1 VRHPLRD
8 TWRHLVLLT
17 AVVATLLLGVGTAT
31 AQQLDVDQDP
41 DAPAQVDDDPATDDD
56 PAGPDGPA
64 VPDVPDVPDVSVS
77 VTSDDGGLSR
87 SVVIVLLLTVGSVA
101 PGLLLLMTAFT
112 RFVVV
117 LGLTKQ
123 AIGMQTIP
131 PAQVLVGLAM
141 FLTFFVMSPV
151 FSEVNDQA
159 IQPLLAGEIDQ
170 GEAFERGF
178 APLRTFMLD
187 QTRDDDL
194 QLFVDLAGAE
204 QPADPEEVGAT
215 TLVPAFVI
223 SELRTAFMIGFV
235 IFVPFLVIDLVVS
248 AVLMSLG
255 MMMLPPVFISMPLK
269 LLLFVL
275 VDGWSLVVGSLVTSV
290 NGVG

>member
-1 VRHPLRD
+1 MSATARD
-8 TWRHLVLLT
+8 HRRLLAVLIL
-17 AVVATLLLGVGTAT
+17 VVAALLSGVGAAA
-31 AQQLDVDQDP
+31 AQQQPEPLP
-41 DAPAQVDDDPATDDD
+41 SDAPAQPGEPDPQVGDEQVTA
-56 PAGPDGPA
+56 
-64 VPDVPDVPDVSVS
+64 PDVPDVPDVSVS
-77 VTSDDGGLSR
+77 VRADDSGLSR

-101 PGLLLLMTAFT
+101 PGLLLLTTAFT

-123 AIGMQTIP
+123 AIGLQTIP
-131 PAQVLVGLAM
+131 PSQVLVGLAM

-151 FSEVNDQA
+151 FGEINEEAV
-159 IQPLLAGEIDQ
+159 QPLMAGEIEQ
-170 GEAFERGF
+170 GEAFARGF
-178 APLRTFMLD
+178 DPLRTFMLD
-187 QTRDDDL
+187 QTREQDL
-194 QLFVDLAGAE
+194 QLFVDLAGGDP
-204 QPADPEEVGAT
+204 PAGPDEVSAT

-223 SELRTAFMIGFV
+223 SELRAAFVIGFV

-275 VDGWSLVVGSLVTSV
+275 VDGWSLVVGSLVTSL

>member
-1 VRHPLRD
+1 MHTLARDHWRPLV
-8 TWRHLVLLT
+8 VLL
-17 AVVATLLLGVGTAT
+17 VCVATLVLGAGSAA
-31 AQQLDVDQDP
+31 AQEPPPPPGANVPQLQEDADGDQ
-41 DAPAQVDDDPATDDD
+41 
-56 PAGPDGPA
+56 PA
-64 VPDVPDVPDVSVS
+64 VPDVPDVPDVNVS
-77 VTSDDGGLSR
+77 VTSDDEGLSR
-87 SVVIVLLLTVGSVA
+87 SVVIVLLLTIGSVA

-123 AIGMQTIP
+123 AIGLQTIP
-131 PAQVLVGLAM
+131 PSQVLVGLAM

-151 FSEVNDQA
+151 LSEVNDEA
-159 IQPLLAGEIDQ
+159 IQPLLAGEIEQ

-187 QTRDDDL
+187 QTRQEDL
-194 QLFVDLAGAE
+194 QLFVDLAGSD
-204 QPADPEEVGAT
+204 QPANAEEVGAT

-223 SELRTAFMIGFV
+223 SELRTAFVIGFV

-275 VDGWSLVVGSLVTSV
+275 VDGWALVVGSLVTSI

>member
-1 VRHPLRD
+1 MHTLARDHWRPLVVL
-8 TWRHLVLLT
+8 LVL
-17 AVVATLLLGVGTAT
+17 VATLVMGVGRAG
-31 AQQLDVDQDP
+31 AQEELTPPGDDDVPALQEPGADVDEP
-41 DAPAQVDDDPATDDD
+41 T
-56 PAGPDGPA
+56 
-64 VPDVPDVPDVSVS
+64 VPDFPSVPEVNLS
-77 VTSDDGGLSR
+77 VTSEDEGLSR
-87 SVVIVLLLTVGSVA
+87 SVMIVLLLTIGSVA

-123 AIGMQTIP
+123 AIGLQTIP
-131 PAQVLVGLAM
+131 PSQVLVGLAM

-151 FSEVNDQA
+151 LSEVNEEA

-187 QTRDDDL
+187 QTREQDL
-194 QLFVDLAGAE
+194 QLFVDLAATE
-204 QPADPEEVGAT
+204 QPANAEEIGAT

-223 SELRTAFMIGFV
+223 SELRTAFVIGFV

-275 VDGWSLVVGSLVTSV
+275 VDGWSLVVGSLVTSL

>member
-1 VRHPLRD
+1 MSTTAPDRRRL
-8 TWRHLVLLT
+8 LAVLLL
-17 AVVATLLLGVGTAT
+17 VVAALVLGVGTAG
-31 AQQLDVDQDP
+31 AQQLDDP
-41 DAPAQVDDDPATDDD
+41 VP
-56 PAGPDGPA
+56 PDGPGQEA
-64 VPDVPDVPDVSVS
+64 DDPPGPGQAPGDTATVPDVPDVPDVSVS

-101 PGLLLLMTAFT
+101 PGLLLLTTAFT

-123 AIGMQTIP
+123 AIGLQTIP
-131 PAQVLVGLAM
+131 PSQVLVGLAM

-151 FSEVNDQA
+151 FSQVNDDA
-159 IQPLLAGEIDQ
+159 IQPLLAGEIEQ

-178 APLRTFMLD
+178 APLRTFMLE
-187 QTRDDDL
+187 QTREDDL
-194 QLFVDLAGAE
+194 ELFVDLSGEEA
-204 QPADPEEVGAT
+204 PASVDEISAT

-223 SELRTAFMIGFV
+223 SELRTAFVIGFV

-275 VDGWSLVVGSLVTSV
+275 VDGWSLVVGSLVTSL

>member
-1 VRHPLRD
+1 MRHPLRD

-17 AVVATLLLGVGTAT
+17 VVVATLLLGVGTAT

-56 PAGPDGPA
+56 PAEPDGPA

-204 QPADPEEVGAT
+204 QPAEPEEVGAT

>member
-1 VRHPLRD
+1 MSTHARDRIRRPLVVL
-8 TWRHLVLLT
+8 LVLL
-17 AVVATLLLGVGTAT
+17 ATFALAAGPAYAQEPETPVG
-31 AQQLDVDQDP
+31 P
-41 DAPAQVDDDPATDDD
+41 DAPAEAPERPILDEDVPR
-56 PAGPDGPA
+56 
-64 VPDVPDVPDVSVS
+64 VPDIPDVSVS
-77 VTSDDGGLSR
+77 VTSDDAGLSR

-123 AIGMQTIP
+123 AIGLQTIP

-141 FLTFFVMSPV
+141 FLTFFVMAPV
-151 FSEVNDQA
+151 LGEVNEEA

-194 QLFVDLAGAE
+194 QLFIDLSGE
-204 QPADPEEVGAT
+204 DQPASVDEVGAT

-223 SELRTAFMIGFV
+223 SELRTAFVIGFV

-275 VDGWSLVVGSLVTSV
+275 VDGWSLVIGSLVTSV
-290 NGVG
+290 NGVGVA